1 MLYITHKLIPFST
14 VLNFDIGSEDSI
26 DLHSP
31 FFSLYGLK
39 SLNHPLEFPF
49 IFNLGALTSIILLY
63 LICTTKLTS
72 LFFLNTFSHGK
83 SQSKLQ
89 MHVHNNTV
97 HSLPHFLHCFFFLF
111 FLHPREPTPTPKP
124 FFFFFNHQ
132 PYPLPPSFLPQEH
145 RLQYLFE
152 QTRTTLQEE
161 KNKEK
166 QQEHDDDEAQKE
178 DGQEPTTDTRLIT
191 SFLRY
196 AAKGFC
202 PSFWFLTLPQ

>member
-72 LFFLNTFSHGK
+72 LFFLNTSFSNGK

-89 MHVHNNTV
+89 VHVHNNTV
-97 HSLPHFLHCFFFLF
+97 HSLPSLLHRFFFF
-111 FLHPREPTPTPKP
+111 FFTLLHSRDPKS
-124 FFFFFNHQ
+124 FFFFNHQ
-132 PYPLPPSFLPQEH
+132 PYPLPPTPSLLPQEQ
-145 RLQYLFE
+145 RLHNFE

-196 AAKGFC
+196 APKGFC

>member
-26 DLHSP
+26 DHHSP

-72 LFFLNTFSHGK
+72 LFFLNTSFSNGK

-89 MHVHNNTV
+89 VHVHNNTV
-97 HSLPHFLHCFFFLF
+97 HSLPSLLHRFFFF
-111 FLHPREPTPTPKP
+111 FFFTLLHSRDPKS
-124 FFFFFNHQ
+124 FFFFNHQ
-132 PYPLPPSFLPQEH
+132 PYPLPPTPSLLPQEQ
-145 RLQYLFE
+145 RLHNFE

-196 AAKGFC
+196 APKGFC

>member
-72 LFFLNTFSHGK
+72 LFFLNTSFSNGK

-89 MHVHNNTV
+89 VHVHNNTV
-97 HSLPHFLHCFFFLF
+97 HSLPSLLHRFFFF
-111 FLHPREPTPTPKP
+111 FFTLLHSRDPKS
-124 FFFFFNHQ
+124 FFFFNHQ
-132 PYPLPPSFLPQEH
+132 PYPLPPTPSLLPQEQ
-145 RLQYLFE
+145 RLHNFE
-152 QTRTTLQEE
+152 QTRTTLSPFTFLLLNSNARRH
-161 KNKEK
+161 KNV
-166 QQEHDDDEAQKE
+166 
-178 DGQEPTTDTRLIT
+178 T
-191 SFLRY
+191 FLLL
-196 AAKGFC
+196 
-202 PSFWFLTLPQ
+202 PSNSESHIRHWKISTVDF